1 MRLLLLSNSTTDQGY
16 LVHAADWL
24 RDFLG
29 DEVQRVLFVPF
40 AAVTFSFEDYA
51 TKVRG
56 AFEPLGYAVDSIH
69 EAPDPARAVR
79 EAQAIALG
87 GGNTFRLLT
96 RLYRLG
102 LLDLIRKRVRDG
114 LPYVGWSAGANLA
127 CPSIRTTNDMP
138 IIQPP
143 SFDALDLI
151 PFQINPH
158 YTDAHPP
165 GHKGETRADRL
176 REFIELNQ
184 DIPVLAMPEGTALRV
199 EDEHLERLGLH
210 ALRLFSYGA
219 AIQELSDT
227 ELSALLTTA

>member
-16 LVHAADWL
+16 LVHAADWI

-29 DEVQRVLFVPF
+29 EEVQRVLLVPF
-40 AAVTFSFEDYA
+40 AAVTFSFDDYA

-56 AFEPLGYAVDSIH
+56 VFEPLGYAVDSIH

-79 EAQAIALG
+79 EAEAIAVG
-87 GGNTFRLLT
+87 GGNTFRLLS

-114 LPYVGWSAGANLA
+114 VPYLGWSAGANLA
-127 CPSIRTTNDMP
+127 CPTIRTTNDMP
-138 IIQPP
+138 IVQPP
-143 SFDALDLI
+143 SFDALHLI

-184 DIPVLAMPEGTALRV
+184 DMPVLGMPEGTALRV
-199 EDEHLERLGLH
+199 EDEHLERLGLL
-210 ALRLFSYGA
+210 AMPLFSYGE

>member
-29 DEVQRVLFVPF
+29 EEVQRVLFVPF
-40 AAVTFSFEDYA
+40 AAVTFSFDDYA
-51 TKVRG
+51 TKVRE

-79 EAQAIALG
+79 EAQAVAVG

-102 LLDLIRKRVRDG
+102 LLELIRKRVRDG
-114 LPYVGWSAGANLA
+114 LPYLGWSAGANLA
-127 CPSIRTTNDMP
+127 CPTIRTTNDMP

-143 SFDALDLI
+143 SFDALNLI

-184 DIPVLAMPEGTALRV
+184 AMSVLAMREGTALRI
-199 EDEHLERLGLH
+199 EDDHLERLGPH
-210 ALRLFSYGA
+210 PLRLFQYGEE
-219 AIQELSDT
+219 IQDLPDPD
-227 ELSALLTTA
+227 LSALLTAA